1 MIVLVKRNLL
11 MNSLK
16 GKKALLKKLETAY
29 TSCLDCGQEYGVYSV
44 GCSSVWIGECDV
56 CGKESRV
63 TEARDFGYFSKQ
75 IRQLKKEIKEIKEI
89 KNEKSNSQT

>member
-1 MIVLVKRNLL
+1 

-16 GKKALLKKLETAY
+16 EKKALLKKLETAY

-44 GCSSVWIGECDV
+44 GCSSVWTGECDV

-75 IRQLKKEIKEIKEI
+75 IRQLKKEIK
-89 KNEKSNSQT
+89 NEKSNSQTQK

>member
-1 MIVLVKRNLL
+1 

-16 GKKALLKKLETAY
+16 EKKVLLKKLEGAY
-29 TSCLDCGQEYGVYSV
+29 TTCFDCGREYGVYSV
-44 GCSSVWIGECDV
+44 GCSSVWTGECNV

-75 IRQLKKEIKEIKEI
+75 IRQLKKEIKDEPKL
-89 KNEKSNSQT
+89 S

>member
-1 MIVLVKRNLL
+1 

-16 GKKALLKKLETAY
+16 EKKVLLKKLEGAY
-29 TSCLDCGQEYGVYSV
+29 TTCFDCGREYGVYSV
-44 GCSSVWIGECDV
+44 GCSSVWTGECNV

-75 IRQLKKEIKEIKEI
+75 IRQLKKEIKDEAKL
-89 KNEKSNSQT
+89 S